1 MSQFRLNAKKP
12 KNNAGLPTAKTELY
26 LLYVEDIISMPEVND
41 KGILSTS
48 DIIIDSSR
56 RFHILY
62 QTPSSQVHSREIEGD
77 VDSRGFK
84 KKISGTHP
92 GDSIEINEFVKN
104 NINQGF
110 VILVKSCNSDI
121 KKIYGSKCNPL
132 YFTGSFTDDSD
143 KKGYELTFEQ
153 EFADDTPVIFYTGKV
168 LVDEDALSPSDVEFS
183 SMFVK
188 LDGSNITQENK
199 AFLKEKLDI
208 GELPTNIAKID
219 EGEGDNK
226 KNGNTYTKDQVN
238 TELGKKLS
246 KPTTTISSPTAVVKY
261 VILVDEQGNTQRML
275 AEDLGKNSANS
286 DLETTGNRTFTQKHI
301 YTHATGGFPYYVT
314 GLPDKSADPTFGK
327 MMVQDANGQNAL
339 SNGKAV
345 LESLMAS
352 LSSVKDARNG
362 NYDLNF
368 SEYLVFNPT
377 TRTFAKSDRPLISTT
392 FNVPSQINIHYPSS
406 IANTNYTPSSN
417 TPQDIRD
424 TFEIIKRLEDGY
436 QFTLTTDDMWIEKTI
451 PDEKIAPYST
461 WRVPM
466 PVKTNTGIAGLV
478 HTKAYTIPSQL
489 FNNLIFKGSVADI
502 DSMWSLYL
510 NKEFPSNKDW
520 IFRLRVHGNKTDY
533 LMAFGG
539 YMGFAKDLSGMH
551 TPFNAQN
558 DWGLK
563 AEYNHII
570 GNLGKN
576 SYLRYSDRFYYYIYF
591 IKKGS
596 KLSLFI
602 HNYHTGYTLLNT
614 VDYNA
619 ETMRYFRMGIP
630 ISGGV
635 AEKSEYQFIDIGYW
649 IQQ

>member
-199 AFLKEKLDI
+199 AFLKAKLDI
-208 GELPTNIAKID
+208 GSLPTNIAKID
-219 EGEGDNK
+219 EGNGEDK
-226 KNGNTYTKDQVN
+226 KEGNTYTKNQVN
-238 TELGKKLS
+238 DLLDDKLD
-246 KPTTTISSPTAVVKY
+246 KPTITDDGQNYPYVV
-261 VILVDEQGNTQRML
+261 LVDEFGDS
-275 AEDLGKNSANS
+275 AKAPAGDLGKNLANA
-286 DLETTGNRTFTQKHI
+286 DLTTTGTRTFTQAHI
-301 YTHATGGFPYYVT
+301 YTHNTAGYHYYIT
-314 GLPDKSADPTFGK
+314 GLPDKSADTTFNR
-327 MMVQDANGQNAL
+327 MRVQNANGQEAWG
-339 SNGKAV
+339 NGKAV
-345 LESLMAS
+345 LENLLAS
-352 LSSVKDARNG
+352 LPSVKDTRTG
-362 NYDLNF
+362 NYDLSHNT
-368 SEYLVFNPT
+368 YLVYDPIT
-377 TRTFAKSDRPLISTT
+377 KSLKVSDRPQVVTN
-392 FNVPSQINIHYPSS
+392 FNVPSQINIHYSSS
-406 IANTNYTPSSN
+406 IANTNYTPSDN
-417 TPQDIRD
+417 TPQDIRE
-424 TFEIIKRLEDGY
+424 TFDVIKRLEDGY
-436 QFTLTTDDMWIEKTI
+436 QFTLTTDDMWIEKEI
-451 PDEKIAPYST
+451 PAERIAPHST

-478 HTKAYTIPSQL
+478 HTKAYTIPLELHS
-489 FNNLIFKGSVADI
+489 NLIFKGSVADI

-533 LMAFGG
+533 LMSFGG
-539 YMGFAKDLSGMH
+539 YMGFAKDLSGKYS
-551 TPFNAQN
+551 PFNKMN

-563 AEYNHII
+563 EEYVNIT
-570 GNLGKN
+570 GDLGKN
-576 SYLRYSDRFYYYIYF
+576 RFLRHVDRFYYYIYF
-591 IKKGS
+591 VKKGS

-614 VDYNA
+614 IDYNA
-619 ETMRYFRMGIP
+619 DTMRYFRMGIP
-630 ISGGV
+630 ISGGGI
-635 AEKSEYQFIDIGYW
+635 EKSEYQFIDVGYW
-649 IQQ
+649 IQP